1 MWQWGKD
8 KVLYLH
14 STFHDSEVILWARI
28 QWIFLAVYT
37 GTQTMDMS
45 AFISDQKLL
54 QLYIGV
60 NAAVTELLRRNR
72 EDWKQ

>member
-1 MWQWGKD
+1 MIEFIRNRAIEF
-8 KVLYLH
+8 H
-14 STFHDSEVILWARI
+14 ATFHDSEVILWARI

-37 GTQTMDMS
+37 GMQTMDMS

-60 NAAVTELLRRNR
+60 NAAMTEMLRRNR